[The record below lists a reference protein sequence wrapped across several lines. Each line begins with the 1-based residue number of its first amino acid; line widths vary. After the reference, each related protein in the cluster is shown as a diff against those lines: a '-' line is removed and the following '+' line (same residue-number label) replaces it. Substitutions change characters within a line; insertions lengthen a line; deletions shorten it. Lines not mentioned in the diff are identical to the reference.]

1 MTLLVQLLSIET
13 EGFDAKC
20 RNLGNHQH
28 YNRATAHGQNNASQV
43 GRPGKR
49 ILTGSESESLAKT
62 SRICLPLT
70 VEQKSANYK
79 YIRTRKVENKY
90 ICNTMIMQCQQVI

>member
-1 MTLLVQLLSIET
+1 MTPLVQLLSIET

-20 RNLGNHQH
+20 HNLGNHQH
-28 YNRATAHGQNNASQV
+28 CNHATAHARNNASQV

-62 SRICLPLT
+62 SRICLPWT
-70 VEQKSANYK
+70 VRKRKGGKVDYKS
-79 YIRTRKVENKY
+79 IRKRKVENR
-90 ICNTMIMQCQQVI
+90 